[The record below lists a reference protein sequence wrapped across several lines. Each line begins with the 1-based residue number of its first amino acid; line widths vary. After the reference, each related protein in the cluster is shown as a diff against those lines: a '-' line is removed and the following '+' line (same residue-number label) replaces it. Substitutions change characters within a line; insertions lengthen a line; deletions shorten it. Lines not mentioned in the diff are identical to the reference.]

1 MCRYGTPRNILTDN
15 ASQFQAEYAA
25 TLKVLG
31 IVNEKIHP
39 YSHEENA
46 IIERA
51 NREIVRHLRNILF
64 ETKILKEW
72 EEHIP
77 DVMRIKNA
85 TKVVSTGVAPAEL
98 VFGSAYRLE
107 AGILYPHKIEDAIP
121 IPMHEYILKQH
132 ALQVAVLEAAYKHQD
147 HTDNRHLENTPAE
160 PETEFDIDSYVLVQY
175 ENDDRAPP
183 SKVHPILKG
192 PYQIIKINRRQPKGT
207 VYTCRNLA
215 TQKVEDFHIKL
226 LVPYLHDQA
235 NADPREAAMA
245 DNQSFEVESILD
257 HLFEGKKQLRSTLK
271 FKVKW
276 VGYPIPSWE
285 PYATMSK
292 VRKVHE
298 YLTEKQLSKFIPDIY
313 KQLANNHK
321 RNRSQIPQEVE
332 PDEPS
337 KRSSRKR
344 RKSFVTISTEI

>member
-1 MCRYGTPRNILTDN
+1 MAILKTGIHTHGFTTATWGVMENLAIDVIMGLPESSSGNSNILVIIDTFSRYVELYPMGSLTAISAAKALKQWMCRYGTPQNILTDN

-175 ENDDRAPP
+175 ENDDRAQ
-183 SKVHPILKG
+183 HL
-192 PYQIIKINRRQPKGT
+192 RHRWH
-207 VYTCRNLA
+207 RN
-215 TQKVEDFHIKL
+215 I
-226 LVPYLHDQA
+226 
-235 NADPREAAMA
+235 
-245 DNQSFEVESILD
+245 
-257 HLFEGKKQLRSTLK
+257 
-271 FKVKW
+271 
-276 VGYPIPSWE
+276 
-285 PYATMSK
+285 
-292 VRKVHE
+292 
-298 YLTEKQLSKFIPDIY
+298 
-313 KQLANNHK
+313 
-321 RNRSQIPQEVE
+321 
-332 PDEPS
+332 
-337 KRSSRKR
+337 
-344 RKSFVTISTEI
+344 